1 MPGKSD
7 WALEGLPLAGRSAG
21 RRRALDVMRP
31 PASCGPDAT
40 LGEARE
46 RAEASGDPLCAVVDA
61 SGVLLGRI
69 DGDAL
74 EGDPAARAGEVMEP
88 QPPTEKPDTFL
99 HSLAERLRRDHPNAA
114 IETIR
119 LCVDDP
125 LSGGAPPEAARA
137 QRHRRAP
144 VPARDRRGIAGGVVG
159 LGPVR

>member
-7 WALEGLPLAGRSAG
+7 WALEGLPLGGRSAG
-21 RRRALDVMRP
+21 RRRALDVMRL

-74 EGDPAARAGEVMEP
+74 DGDPAARAGDVMEP

-99 HSLAERLRRDHPNAA
+99 HSLAERLRRNPHPSVLVTSRAYD
-114 IETIR
+114 EGGR
-119 LCVDDP
+119 L
-125 LSGGAPPEAARA
+125 LGALYREDVERVLAENAARA
-137 QRHRRAP
+137 
-144 VPARDRRGIAGGVVG
+144 GEE
-159 LGPVR
+159 

>member
-31 PASCGPDAT
+31 PATCGPDTT

-46 RAEASGDPLCAVVDA
+46 RAAASGDPLCAVVDA

-69 DGDAL
+69 DGGAL
-74 EGDPAARAGEVMEP
+74 EGDPAARVGDVMEP

-99 HSLAERLRRDHPNAA
+99 HSLAERLGRNPHPSVLVTSRGYHEGGRLLGALYREDVERVLADNAA
-114 IETIR
+114 M
-119 LCVDDP
+119 
-125 LSGGAPPEAARA
+125 
-137 QRHRRAP
+137 
-144 VPARDRRGIAGGVVG
+144 AGEG
-159 LGPVR
+159 

>member
-7 WALEGLPLAGRSAG
+7 WALEGLPLAGRTAG
-21 RRRALDVMRP
+21 QRRALDVMRL
-31 PASCGPDAT
+31 PATCGPDAT

-74 EGDPAARAGEVMEP
+74 EGDPATRAGDVMEP

-99 HSLAERLRRDHPNAA
+99 HSLAERLRRNPHPSVLVTSRAYDEGGRLLGALYREDVDRVLAENAA
-114 IETIR
+114 
-119 LCVDDP
+119 L
-125 LSGGAPPEAARA
+125 
-137 QRHRRAP
+137 
-144 VPARDRRGIAGGVVG
+144 AGEE
-159 LGPVR
+159 